1 MHTHRFL
8 RRFAVVASL
17 GAAVIAGTMTSAA
30 AETKVRLGTVAWIG
44 YAPFYVAVERGL
56 FSKHG
61 VKVELQDFP
70 DPALMPAAIAGG
82 GLQGAM
88 YTYDQVITSV
98 GKGQKHR
105 VVMPIDYSNGADAI
119 VADKSIKSIAD
130 LKGKKVAYPFSTCD
144 NLLVV
149 FALEKAGMKESDI
162 QGIDTTP
169 ETVAAAL
176 TGGAV
181 AGATYEPNIT
191 QILKLGGGSKYKVL
205 YTSKSAPGLITDVLY
220 FDEAFI
226 AKNRKAVEGVIA
238 GYLDGLA
245 FLEAKPDEARRIVAK
260 YMSVTPAEVKE
271 QQAGVYNIPV
281 PEMASYFQKRD
292 DSKSLFKVGAGIG
305 EILQK
310 RGQITAAP
318 TIEDTFDASFVA
330 AIGKTK

>member
-1 MHTHRFL
+1 MHTHRL
-8 RRFAVVASL
+8 VRRLILSAAL
-17 GAAVIAGTMTSAA
+17 GAMLLAGGVGSAFA
-30 AETKVRLGTVAWIG
+30 QTKVKLGTVAWIG
-44 YAPFYVAVERGL
+44 YAPFYVAVERNL
-56 FSKHG
+56 FAKHG

-70 DPALMPAAIAGG
+70 DPSLMPSAIAGG

-98 GKGQKHR
+98 GMGQKHR

-119 VADKSIKSIAD
+119 IADKSIKSIAD

-149 FALEKAGMKESDI
+149 FALEQAGLKESDI
-162 QGIDTTP
+162 VGIDTTP

-176 TGGAV
+176 TAGAA

-238 GYLDGLA
+238 GYIDGLA
-245 FLEAKPDEARRIVAK
+245 YLKAKPEEARRIVAK
-260 YMSVTPAEVKE
+260 YMSATPAEVKA
-271 QQAGVYNIPV
+271 QQAGVYNIP
-281 PEMASYFQKRD
+281 PSEMASYFEKRD

-305 EILQK
+305 EILKK
-310 RGQITAAP
+310 RAQIPATP
-318 TIEDTFDASFVA
+318 TIEDTFDASFVTA
-330 AIGKTK
+330 VGKAK